1 MKMKYTFIT
10 LLALFLTA
18 GVCFGQTPEESAL
31 SWKKNAKDTRAKV
44 VSVAEELGSIGD
56 KGNKDA
62 KELIDEAHDWLA
74 QGDKKMEEGDRLF
87 KEESFEKASYS
98 YNMAWQYYVK
108 AATSGLN
115 ARRILTGK

>member
-1 MKMKYTFIT
+1 MRKIYTFIT
-10 LLALFLTA
+10 VFAFLITA
-18 GVCFGQTPEESAL
+18 GFGYAQSPEESAL
-31 SWKKNAKDTRAKV
+31 SWKKNAKDTRAQV
-44 VSVAEELGSIGD
+44 VAVAEELGSIDD

-74 QGDKKMEEGDRLF
+74 EGDKKMEEGDKLF
-87 KEESFEKASYS
+87 EEESFEKASYS